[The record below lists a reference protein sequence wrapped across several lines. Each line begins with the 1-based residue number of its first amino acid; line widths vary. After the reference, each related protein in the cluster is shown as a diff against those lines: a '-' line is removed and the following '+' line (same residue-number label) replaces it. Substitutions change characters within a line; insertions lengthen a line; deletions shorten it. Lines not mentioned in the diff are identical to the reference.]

1 MDQRGL
7 TEKGQAR
14 RGAPRRVSS
23 KRARMGALFIAGL
36 TTFVMG
42 ISAGWATDLEVIQT
56 GVRSTTLIDV
66 RTEKEFGA
74 GALNGALNH
83 PLQGL
88 PDSLLKSGV
97 ALDDEV
103 IVYCRSGRRSAQAK
117 TRLKAAGFQRV
128 FDGGAMENLEDALG
142 APNP

>member
-1 MDQRGL
+1 
-7 TEKGQAR
+7 
-14 RGAPRRVSS
+14 
-23 KRARMGALFIAGL
+23 MGALFIAGL
-36 TTFVMG
+36 TTFLMG
-42 ISAGWATDLEVIQT
+42 ISAVWATDLEVIQA
-56 GVRSTTLIDV
+56 GVTSLTLIDV

-97 ALDDEV
+97 ALDDEI
-103 IVYCRSGRRSAQAK
+103 IVYCRSGRRSAHAK
-117 TRLKAAGFQRV
+117 MRLKAAGFQRV

-142 APNP
+142 APNS

>member
-1 MDQRGL
+1 
-7 TEKGQAR
+7 
-14 RGAPRRVSS
+14 
-23 KRARMGALFIAGL
+23 MGALFIAGL
-36 TTFVMG
+36 TAFLMG
-42 ISAGWATDLEVIQT
+42 ISAVWAADLEVIQA
-56 GVRSTTLIDV
+56 GVTSPRLIDV

-88 PDSLLKSGV
+88 PDTLLQSGI

-128 FDGGAMENLEDALG
+128 YDGGAMEKLEDSLTE
-142 APNP
+142 PNS